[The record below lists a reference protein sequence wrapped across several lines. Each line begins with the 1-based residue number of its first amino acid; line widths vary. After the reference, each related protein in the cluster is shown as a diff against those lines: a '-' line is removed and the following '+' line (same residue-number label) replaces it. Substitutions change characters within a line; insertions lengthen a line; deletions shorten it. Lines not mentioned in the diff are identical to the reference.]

1 MKNKLLFLTTII
13 ICIAFS
19 SRASIIT
26 EDTVYKCIPSLSV
39 VDLRHYQTNPD
50 ITYNSWKSIDGETL
64 VDKHLYTP
72 NKKGFFRFELTHIY
86 IGSGLPSISKDTLT
100 VGVNQEKTLVI
111 SVEGQPS
118 NCIGVADKLFYA
130 DSVLLKK
137 PLVWSNGDTAFHT
150 HMFDANY
157 TVQTQKEDEQMC
169 LVFPIVLP
177 VAKVNCNANDIEE
190 LEAKN
195 SFAIFP
201 NPTKGIITIVA
212 KDDVGFNAKI
222 VVKDILGNVVK
233 EFDAS
238 SSQKNL
244 SIDLSSLTQGCYF
257 ISGNDGVHMGRV
269 ILN

>member
-1 MKNKLLFLTTII
+1 MKNKLLFLTAMI

-26 EDTVYKCIPSLSV
+26 EDTIYRCIPSLSV

-50 ITYNSWKSIDGETL
+50 IIYNNWKSIDGETL

-177 VAKVNCNANDIEE
+177 VAKVHCNANEVEE
-190 LEAKN
+190 LKEKDL
-195 SFAIFP
+195 FEVFP
-201 NPTKGIITIVA
+201 NPTNGIITIKA
-212 KDDVGFNAKI
+212 RENADLYEKI
-222 VVKDILGNVVK
+222 VVKDVLGNVVR
-233 EFDAS
+233 EFSTAAEKS
-238 SSQKNL
+238 LK
-244 SIDLSSLTQGCYF
+244 IDLSSLMHGCYF
-257 ISGNDGVHMGRV
+257 ISDSKGNFIKKVVLH
-269 ILN
+269 